1 MVKALLFTYQPNRV
15 ARKASDVLGAD
26 WQYQTQVKKHR
37 IFSRVVTAFLGAGIP
52 SVTP

>member
-26 WQYQTQVKKHR
+26 WRYQTGEKTSYL
-37 IFSRVVTAFLGAGIP
+37 FTCVVTAFLGAGIP